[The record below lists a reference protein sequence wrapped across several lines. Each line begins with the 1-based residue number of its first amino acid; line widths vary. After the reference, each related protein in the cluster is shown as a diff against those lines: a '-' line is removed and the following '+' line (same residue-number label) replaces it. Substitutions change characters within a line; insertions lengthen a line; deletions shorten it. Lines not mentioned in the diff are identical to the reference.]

1 MSGVRRTSVTLSLVP
16 VLNFERAAGWRSAT
30 SFIKIFHD
38 TLGDLPLAAHRF
50 L

>member
-1 MSGVRRTSVTLSLVP
+1 MSGVRRNSVSSLLVP
-16 VLNFERAAGWRSAT
+16 VLTFERAAGRRSAA
-30 SFIKIFHD
+30 SLIKILHD